1 MDPRH
6 LLRLSRLARN
16 PPKGRR
22 LIVILVVIALSLGLY
37 GFERVFGWP
46 EGLTPD
52 QGLRRIIR

>member
-6 LLRLSRLARN
+6 MLRLSRLARN

-22 LIVILVVIALSLGLY
+22 LIVILLVLGLTLGLY

-46 EGLTPD
+46 DALTPD
-52 QGLRRIIR
+52 QGTRRITR

>member
-22 LIVILVVIALSLGLY
+22 LIVILVVIALTLGLY
-37 GFERVFGWP
+37 GVERMFGWP

-52 QGLRRIIR
+52 QGTRRIIR